1 MNAYPRNWL
10 WSLVPLLLGVALFFI
25 VTGGKI
31 LQPYYIDWLM
41 AGDPAQHWLG
51 WQFFRSSPLL
61 QWPLGANPEFGLELG
76 SSVVFS
82 DSIPLMAF
90 IFKLLNPLLP
100 EHFQYTGIWLLMC
113 FCLQALFA
121 WKLLELFTP
130 NKVLLVLGCLFF
142 AMAPSFV
149 WRMHAHFALSAHWLL
164 IAGLYL
170 YFSKPFSMGRWAA
183 LLSVGVLIHAYLV
196 AMLMAIAL
204 TDLVQRRWLKQLST
218 LKALGCVV
226 GAFALVGMI
235 MWAVGYFMVGSG
247 VSGGGFGVF
256 RMNLLSLFDPN
267 DIWSKVLP
275 DLNGIA
281 GDYEGF
287 NYMGGGMLVLAAVA
301 VGTVIKNRPLVRVR
315 ATLIPLVA
323 LSVLLFIYALS
334 SQVAFSNIELVSY
347 PLPRPFKIITSTF
360 RASGRFF
367 WPAYY
372 AIYLGVFFL
381 LFTQLK
387 TRMAVLVCA
396 TALTFQ
402 VFDTQNAWTLF
413 KNKFSVAQ
421 PWESPMASPLWQDF
435 ARRYTSLIVVLPGN
449 ASAQWLPIAQ
459 FAATHGM
466 STNTGYF
473 ARIDPVIEKNMQT
486 ALNEAVTSQT
496 YRQDA
501 LYIFEDDALWA
512 LASSNTLASDVSGVL
527 DGFRILAPG
536 LKTCAGCVMSDIESV
551 ADSRQ
556 PPYSSGVLSFGS
568 GGNGTAFM
576 RLGWSA
582 PEQTG
587 TWSQEETATLEI
599 ALPVPQNRKLL
610 LQVGGHAFV
619 SDEYPTQEI
628 KVTING
634 RSAGTLKYDIASLNG
649 IRTIQLPTDIDYSNH
664 LSIRMDVKRP
674 VSPAELGL
682 SADSRRLGLSLE
694 TLEVTSRR

>member
-1 MNAYPRNWL
+1 MNAYPKSWL
-10 WSLVPLLLGVALFFI
+10 WSLVPLLLGAALFFI

-31 LQPYYIDWLM
+31 LNPQNIDWLM

-113 FCLQALFA
+113 FCLQALFS
-121 WKLLELFTP
+121 WKLLELFTA
-130 NKVLLVLGCLFF
+130 NKILLVLGCLFF

-170 YFSKPFSMGRWAA
+170 YFSKPLSLGRWAA

-204 TDLVQRRWLKQLST
+204 TDLVQRRWLKQIGT
-218 LKALGCVV
+218 AQALGCAV
-226 GAFALVGMI
+226 GAFALVGLI
-235 MWAVGYFMVGSG
+235 MWATGYFMVGSG
-247 VSGGGFGVF
+247 VAGGGFGVF

-267 DIWSKVLP
+267 DIWSTVLP
-275 DLNGIA
+275 DLNGIP

-287 NYMGGGMLVLAAVA
+287 NYLGGGMLVLALVA
-301 VGTVIKNRPLVRVR
+301 AGVLIKNRFRVRVT

-334 SQVAFSNIELVSY
+334 TQVAFSNHELFSY
-347 PLPRPFKIITSTF
+347 PLPRPFKAITSTF

-387 TRMAVLVCA
+387 TRIAILVC
-396 TALTFQ
+396 TVALTFQ
-402 VFDTQNAWTLF
+402 LFDTHNAWTLF
-413 KNKFSVAQ
+413 KNKFSFAQ

-435 ARRYTSLIVVLPGN
+435 SRRYTSIIVVLPGN

-459 FAATHGM
+459 FAATHDM

-473 ARIDPVIEKNMQT
+473 ARIDPVIEKNMH
-486 ALNEAVTSQT
+486 AILNEAVSTQKYS
-496 YRQDA
+496 QDA
-501 LYIFEDDALWA
+501 LYIFEDDALWTA
-512 LASSNTLASDVSGVL
+512 ASSNTPASDVSGVL

-536 LKTCAGCVMSDIESV
+536 LKSCTNCATNDIESV

-556 PPYSSGVLSFGS
+556 PPYSSGVFSFGA
-568 GGNGTAFM
+568 GGNGTRFM
-576 RLGWSA
+576 LAGWSS
-582 PEQTG
+582 PEQVG
-587 TWSQEETATLEI
+587 TWSQEESATLNIE
-599 ALPVPQNRKLL
+599 LPIPQDRKLL

-619 SDEYPTQEI
+619 SDKYPTQEI

-634 RSAGTLKYDIASLNG
+634 RSAGTLKYDIASPNG
-649 IRTIQLPTDIDYSNH
+649 VRTVQLPTGIDYRH
-664 LSIRMDVKRP
+664 QLSIRFDIKRP
-674 VSPAELGL
+674 VSPAELNL
-682 SADSRRLGLSLE
+682 SADSRRLGLNLE
-694 TLEVTSRR
+694 TIEVTSRR